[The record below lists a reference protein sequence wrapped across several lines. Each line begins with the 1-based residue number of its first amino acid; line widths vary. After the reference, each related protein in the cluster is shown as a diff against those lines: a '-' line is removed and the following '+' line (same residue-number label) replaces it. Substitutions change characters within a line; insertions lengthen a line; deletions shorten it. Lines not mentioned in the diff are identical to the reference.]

1 MNPYRFSINLQAV
14 NHQTHETEQ
23 AKMAIGRINIRVGH
37 KGKATPHYSY
47 ITASGKYTK
56 KQQELLHTKSG
67 NMPDW
72 VTHEKD
78 FWGAS
83 DDYERANGTT
93 YREHILSLPRE
104 FDLQQNI
111 ALIHDWIQQ
120 QIPHQ
125 PYTYAIHAPNA
136 RDGEAQ
142 PHCHLMFCDRLNDG
156 VERSQEQFFKRYNTK
171 APERG
176 GAKKINTGMNHS
188 ERERQIKKIR
198 QDWGDT
204 LNAHLA
210 KNGLEATIDMR
221 NWQER
226 GLDEPPQNISMIQI
240 KTQERLEAHAQAH
253 PYTAQRAKK
262 EQIALEAHR
271 IALEAR
277 QAYSEPQV
285 PPQALEAPK
294 QALEAEQERQARQE
308 ARRQAEKEQQA
319 RLEAQQQAQALEAQE
334 QAEQARIEAIADNA
348 RARYTDDI
356 ETWKKKRYQGF
367 DLVTDH
373 KITTHAH
380 AIVALGN
387 ILIRVGKGEK
397 NPSDHEAFQKAY
409 SQADNTRDLRISSY
423 YDKGGQQKIY
433 LGIAYRYYTE
443 ALEYAKHKGINVSG
457 MKVDIYEKQEVMDY
471 TEKELNDIKD
481 QERKAELRKQL
492 QQLNH
497 KTPTPKPF

>member
-1 MNPYRFSINLQAV
+1 
-14 NHQTHETEQ
+14 
-23 AKMAIGRINIRVGH
+23 MAIGRINIRVGH

-104 FDLQQNI
+104 FDLNQNI

-156 VERSQEQFFKRYNTK
+156 IERSQEQFFKRYNTK
-171 APERG
+171 DPSRG

-188 ERERQIKKIR
+188 ERERQIKQIR

-271 IALEAR
+271 IALEAHRIALEAR
-277 QAYSEPQV
+277 QAQSE
-285 PPQALEAPK
+285 PQALEAPK
-294 QALEAEQERQARQE
+294 QALEAEQERLARQE
-308 ARRQAEKEQQA
+308 ARRQAEKAKKQAKKQRRREAQQAEKEQQA

-334 QAEQARIEAIADNA
+334 QAKQARIEAIADNA
-348 RARYTDDI
+348 RARYKDDI

-367 DLVTDH
+367 DLVTDR

-397 NPSDHEAFQKAY
+397 TPSDYEAYQKAY

-443 ALEYAKHKGINVSG
+443 ALEYAKHKGIDVSII
-457 MKVDIYEKQEVMDY
+457 KVDIYEKQEVMDY
-471 TEKELNDIKD
+471 TEKELNEIKD